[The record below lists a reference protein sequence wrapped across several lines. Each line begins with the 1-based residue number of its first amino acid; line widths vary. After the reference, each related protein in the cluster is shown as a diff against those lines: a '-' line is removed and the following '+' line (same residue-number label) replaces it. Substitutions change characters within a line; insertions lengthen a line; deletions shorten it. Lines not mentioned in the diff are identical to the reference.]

1 MEPLQFYNYTKMQ
14 YTKTAISA
22 PTILPRQPWNS
33 PEAAPRDRTITPCS
47 GPLRWPRKAAKH
59 APGSARHGGQKCS
72 ESFRP
77 RVRKEASTLDRGCPL
92 ATAHLRYHLHCSAEE
107 HLEASSFSLL
117 CYIQGTRNRH
127 STVSTTDAIP
137 FPTLQLTQQHR
148 LRPDSILVAPPH
160 SQTSG
165 RRDVE
170 SGTGPSG
177 GTRETTT
184 HDTAAQRDETGQ
196 HSTVRERIGDGS

>member
-1 MEPLQFYNYTKMQ
+1 MEPPQFYNYTKMQ

-33 PEAAPRDRTITPCS
+33 PEATPRDRTITPCS

-92 ATAHLRYHLHCSAEE
+92 ATAHLRYHLHCSVP
-107 HLEASSFSLL
+107 
-117 CYIQGTRNRH
+117 R
-127 STVSTTDAIP
+127 STLKLPP
-137 FPTLQLTQQHR
+137 FPSCATFKELETAT
-148 LRPDSILVAPPH
+148 RPSRQRKPFH
-160 SQTSG
+160 SL
-165 RRDVE
+165 
-170 SGTGPSG
+170 PCN
-177 GTRETTT
+177 
-184 HDTAAQRDETGQ
+184 
-196 HSTVRERIGDGS
+196 